1 VSVVAIVV
9 VVVSVVVIVVVVVV
23 IVLVDLK
30 ARDAVVKGND
40 RLLFVRKRVSIVE
53 CLVNTSSGV
62 RRTSGIIEGGQ
73 EDALSVPLRAHG
85 ANIVLFVHVHTV
97 VIVVVV
103 IVVVV
108 VTVVVVVVVSVGT
121 LHGCALHESIEVLL
135 FLSLV
140 FDTFGHSRGLETS
153 VFASIVVVGIF
164 TVAIFTNHLARIF
177 FLFFLH
183 LGVTFDEF
191 LHVNNI
197 LGNSVATS
205 TAAIRVS
212 GADDE
217 LDQVLGV
224 DNTLFIVR
232 VSIFSH
238 LNEGRARVVLDGV
251 TRKPVSFAAV
261 LVVVVVVFKTTSL
274 GQKSLSSLR
283 GGRNVE
289 VRNHA
294 ISSGD
299 GSEEGQ
305 DGGSEQHGDDNGY
318 YS

>member
-1 VSVVAIVV
+1 MTKHGKFCYRTLQKSE
-9 VVVSVVVIVVVVVV
+9 
-23 IVLVDLK
+23 VLQ
-30 ARDAVVKGND
+30 
-40 RLLFVRKRVSIVE
+40 SIFF
-53 CLVNTSSGV
+53 LT
-62 RRTSGIIEGGQ
+62 
-73 EDALSVPLRAHG
+73 
-85 ANIVLFVHVHTV
+85 
-97 VIVVVV
+97 
-103 IVVVV
+103 
-108 VTVVVVVVVSVGT
+108 
-121 LHGCALHESIEVLL
+121 CALHESIDVLF

-140 FDTFGHSRGLETS
+140 FDTFGHSLVLETS
-153 VFASIVVVGIF
+153 VFASIVVVGVF
-164 TVAIFTNHLARIF
+164 TVAIFTNHLACIF
-177 FLFFLH
+177 FLFLLH
-183 LGVTFDEF
+183 LDVTFDEF

-197 LGNSVATS
+197 FGNSAATS

-232 VSIFSH
+232 VCFFSH

-251 TRKPVSFAAV
+251 ARKPFSFTV
-261 LVVVVVVFKTTSL
+261 LVVVVVVVVVVVFKTTSL

-283 GGRNVE
+283 VGRNAE

-299 GSEEGQ
+299 GGEEGQ